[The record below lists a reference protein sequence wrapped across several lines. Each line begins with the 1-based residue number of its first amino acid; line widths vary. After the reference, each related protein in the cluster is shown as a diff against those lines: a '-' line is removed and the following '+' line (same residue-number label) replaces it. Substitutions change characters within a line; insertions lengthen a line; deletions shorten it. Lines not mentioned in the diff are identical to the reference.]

1 MFDKLKNVRRKKW
14 YVDKWKDNENPR
26 IFTWFFFS
34 YTCTYF
40 ISRWV
45 FNFKL
50 FRLVYDNTFIVIMHE
65 MFEPHK
71 NAVNILISEPYTSSA
86 FITGLKQII
95 HVSVE
100 KKPIKKQSS
109 EKNVFIC
116 MQIYF
121 ILVNKLLRNVYWEYK
136 YLFTFVEYV
145 EIEPSNYIGTIDK
158 VAEFSCFVHPVDA
171 KWTSIQLM
179 DISSNKLLVEIAN
192 NGSVQSFSSR
202 VTGSLETRADYV
214 KGVFL
219 FTLTRG
225 PGVCSLV
232 SEYQCRMNMAD
243 KNSQPV
249 ADQSILDITGI
260 N

>member
-1 MFDKLKNVRRKKW
+1 
-14 YVDKWKDNENPR
+14 
-26 IFTWFFFS
+26 
-34 YTCTYF
+34 
-40 ISRWV
+40 
-45 FNFKL
+45 
-50 FRLVYDNTFIVIMHE
+50 
-65 MFEPHK
+65 
-71 NAVNILISEPYTSSA
+71 
-86 FITGLKQII
+86 
-95 HVSVE
+95 
-100 KKPIKKQSS
+100 
-109 EKNVFIC
+109 

-121 ILVNKLLRNVYWEYK
+121 ILVYKLLRNVYWEYK

-260 N
+260 NQLLK